1 MGLMAHLVEKVKIK
15 ISIAGNKGFTL
26 LELMIVLFIAGLSL
40 SVVILSVGR
49 MHENAVFK
57 EEVRKLHAA
66 LRYARE
72 ISLVE
77 RVEVR
82 FDIDEEGSKYWIF
95 KEDRI
100 EKEHLLPQGFLITGE
115 GITFSPK
122 GDSSGGFVE
131 IKDDKDRGYRIEV
144 DPVLGVPSI
153 KGVHS
158 S

>member
-1 MGLMAHLVEKVKIK
+1 MKTHSLRRFGHLGKGVT
-15 ISIAGNKGFTL
+15 GFTL

-57 EEVRKLHAA
+57 EEVRKLHTA

-72 ISLVE
+72 ISLLK

-82 FDIDEEGSKYWIF
+82 FDIDEEESRYWIF
-95 KEDRI
+95 KEGSV

-115 GITFSPK
+115 TITFSPK
-122 GDSSGGFVE
+122 GDSSGGFVN
-131 IKDDKDRGYRIEV
+131 ISDDKGREYRIEV
-144 DPVLGVPSI
+144 DPVLGIPSI
-153 KGVHS
+153 R
-158 S
+158 